1 MTSFDSGRRGEKMA
15 SRENALNTLPHWD
28 LASVYPGLGSDAFA
42 RAVVDL
48 QGQLDGL
55 AQYLD
60 EHRIPSGGPPLT
72 DAGALSRII
81 TGYLERVNAVR
92 RLYRTLNVYVYSF
105 VSTDSYNTAAR
116 RRYSELE
123 MLGVRSHKH
132 QLRFQIWL
140 GRISSVLPDIL
151 RLGGPPQEHAFY
163 LKELAEQSRF
173 LMSEQE
179 ESLAAEFSLS
189 SANAWQKLQRTVSSQ
204 LTVTFARDG
213 REDKLPITALQNL
226 LRDPDPDVR
235 RRAFEVELAAW
246 ESAREPLAACLNGV
260 KGHVITLNKRRGR
273 ADALHSALDQARL
286 DRATLDTMLGVMQ
299 NSFPVF
305 RQYLKAKASRL
316 GRDALPWWD
325 LFAPVGRTDRRFA
338 FGEARDF
345 IVQQFATFSPRL
357 ASFAQRA
364 FADQWIDAE
373 PRDGKAGGAFCMG
386 VPAVDESR
394 ILCNF
399 DGSLDQVFTLAHELG
414 HGYHNECQIGRTMLQ
429 RITPMTLAETA
440 SIFCETIVTDAL
452 LASASTDDEELAIL
466 ETFLMTATQ
475 VVVDITSRFM
485 FEKQV
490 FERREEAELS
500 AEEFCEMMLDVQKV
514 TYGDGLDQRFLHP
527 YMWAWK
533 PHYYRPTL
541 SFYNFPYAFGM
552 LFGIGLYAVYQERG
566 AAFLAEYDALL
577 ASTGEATPADLAAR
591 FDIDIRQPAF
601 WRSSLSLVEARVTR
615 YLEL

>member
-1 MTSFDSGRRGEKMA
+1 
-15 SRENALNTLPHWD
+15 
-28 LASVYPGLGSDAFA
+28 
-42 RAVVDL
+42 
-48 QGQLDGL
+48 
-55 AQYLD
+55 
-60 EHRIPSGGPPLT
+60 
-72 DAGALSRII
+72 
-81 TGYLERVNAVR
+81 
-92 RLYRTLNVYVYSF
+92 
-105 VSTDSYNTAAR
+105 
-116 RRYSELE
+116 
-123 MLGVRSHKH
+123 
-132 QLRFQIWL
+132 
-140 GRISSVLPDIL
+140 
-151 RLGGPPQEHAFY
+151 
-163 LKELAEQSRF
+163 
-173 LMSEQE
+173 
-179 ESLAAEFSLS
+179 
-189 SANAWQKLQRTVSSQ
+189 
-204 LTVTFARDG
+204 
-213 REDKLPITALQNL
+213 
-226 LRDPDPDVR
+226 
-235 RRAFEVELAAW
+235 
-246 ESAREPLAACLNGV
+246 
-260 KGHVITLNKRRGR
+260 
-273 ADALHSALDQARL
+273 
-286 DRATLDTMLGVMQ
+286 
-299 NSFPVF
+299 
-305 RQYLKAKASRL
+305 
-316 GRDALPWWD
+316 
-325 LFAPVGRTDRRFA
+325 
-338 FGEARDF
+338 
-345 IVQQFATFSPRL
+345 
-357 ASFAQRA
+357 
-364 FADQWIDAE
+364 
-373 PRDGKAGGAFCMG
+373 
-386 VPAVDESR
+386 
-394 ILCNF
+394 
-399 DGSLDQVFTLAHELG
+399 
-414 HGYHNECQIGRTMLQ
+414 LQ